1 MSNIAW
7 VTGAGKGLGRQIA
20 YQLAQEGWL
29 VGVTARTVADLDSLA
44 TEAESLSGT
53 IVPLAADI
61 TDRAQIEAVVK
72 KIEDNMGPLDLAILN
87 AGTYIRFGLDEFSAQ
102 NFMDQLEIN
111 VGGTV
116 NCLAPVLQKLQSR
129 KSGTAVVVSS
139 LTAYRGLPMASAY
152 GASKAALT
160 NMCESLK
167 PECDQ
172 NGIQLSI
179 VHPGFVRTPLTDK
192 NKFKMPFLM
201 EPEDAAR
208 RVLKGIRTGKFEITF
223 PTTFALLLKFLR
235 ILPYSFYFVISR
247 RMVDS

>member
-1 MSNIAW
+1 
-7 VTGAGKGLGRQIA
+7 
-20 YQLAQEGWL
+20 
-29 VGVTARTVADLDSLA
+29 
-44 TEAESLSGT
+44 
-53 IVPLAADI
+53 
-61 TDRAQIEAVVK
+61 
-72 KIEDNMGPLDLAILN
+72 
-87 AGTYIRFGLDEFSAQ
+87 
-102 NFMDQLEIN
+102 
-111 VGGTV
+111 
-116 NCLAPVLQKLQSR
+116 
-129 KSGTAVVVSS
+129 
-139 LTAYRGLPMASAY
+139 MASAY

-201 EPEDAAR
+201 EPEDAAC

-235 ILPYSFYFVISR
+235 ILPYRIYFVILR
-247 RMVDS
+247 RIAAS